1 MPVKK
6 AAPKENTGSTRGKR
20 AKAPASRSKTASPP
34 QGEAL
39 STVNSDTVNSQL
51 RDKVGKLEDAN
62 SDMAHFLAS
71 VDSAT
76 LFLGVDRT
84 IQRFTPS
91 ATRLFKLTDTDVGR
105 PIDHIT
111 TRVDDPE
118 LSRDIDR
125 VLQSLAPCEREVL
138 CDKAQWFLRRIT
150 PCRAENNRVSG
161 MMLML
166 TDITPIKQAEL
177 NLRSL
182 TEQLEQGVAER
193 TADLEAEVKERQ
205 VAEGA
210 LRASERK
217 FRALFNDAPI
227 GIIQADPSNGCFLL
241 VNPQFCRMT
250 GYSEAELLGR
260 PFTDITHPEDRS
272 TNLEEFLQ
280 LGRGKIPGFNVERR
294 YVRKDGATLWAEVKV
309 IMVRDAQRQPL
320 HALAVISDITE
331 RKLLQTK
338 LDEQSAQLKSE
349 RNFIDAILNTIAVL
363 ILVVDPE
370 GRLVRSNAAC
380 HAATGYDFAEFV
392 GTVNWQDLVP
402 RDEMEGVRR
411 VIDRLLAGEEHV
423 VHENHW
429 RHRDGSLRML
439 CWRNTVLKDEA
450 GQVQYIIAT
459 ALDVTEQH
467 QAEIRAR
474 ETLEDASRLQRLQT
488 ANELATLLAHELN
501 QPLAAI
507 ASYAE
512 AGVQLLR
519 HTPLQQDK
527 LTRNLDQIS
536 RQSLRAG
543 EAIRHLRSFVGR
555 GRIDP
560 VPLDLNAVVRNTGIL
575 MVPKARSR
583 GINLELDLDQSLPQ
597 VMGVG
602 VHIEQVLL
610 NLIRNAIDAI
620 RDARMKSGSITVT
633 TRQHDGMA
641 QVSVCDSGLGI
652 DAEHVDKM
660 FAPLASRKEYG
671 LGVGLRISRSL
682 IEAHGGRLWV
692 EPHQP
697 GGIFHFVL
705 PFAP

>member
-6 AAPKENTGSTRGKR
+6 AAPKENTGSARGER
-20 AKAPASRSKTASPP
+20 AKAPASRSKTASSP

-39 STVNSDTVNSQL
+39 NTVNSQL
-51 RDKVGKLEDAN
+51 QDKVDELEDSN
-62 SDMAHFLAS
+62 NDMAHFLAS
-71 VDSAT
+71 VDNAT

-91 ATRLFKLTDTDVGR
+91 ATRLFNLTDTDVGR
-105 PIDHIT
+105 TIDHIT
-111 TRVDDPE
+111 THVDDPE

-125 VLQSLAPCEREVL
+125 ALKSLAPCEREVSG
-138 CDKAQWFLRRIT
+138 DKAQWFLRRIT
-150 PCRAENNRVSG
+150 PYRTSDDRISG
-161 MMLML
+161 VVLTL

-177 NLRSL
+177 NLRNL
-182 TEQLEQGVAER
+182 TEHLEQGVAER

-205 VAEGA
+205 LAERA

-227 GIIQADPSNGCFLL
+227 GIIQADPNNGCFLL

-260 PFTDITHPEDRS
+260 PFTEITHPADRS
-272 TNLEEFLQ
+272 ANLEEFLQ
-280 LGRGKIPGFNVERR
+280 LGRGEIPGFNLERR
-294 YVRKDGATLWAEVKV
+294 YVRKDGATLWSEVKV
-309 IMVRDAQRQPL
+309 IMVRDAHGQPL

-338 LDEQSAQLKSE
+338 LDEHSTQLRSE
-349 RNFIDAILNTIAVL
+349 RNFIDAILNTVAAL
-363 ILVVDPE
+363 IVVIDLE
-370 GRLVRSNAAC
+370 GRLVRFNAAC
-380 HAATGYDFAEFV
+380 NAMMGHDFSKFV
-392 GTVNWQDLVP
+392 GTAQWQDLVP
-402 RDEMEGVRR
+402 QDEKEGVRR
-411 VIDRLLAGEEHV
+411 VVDRLLAGEEHV

-429 RHRDGSLRML
+429 RHSDGSLRML
-439 CWRNTVLKDEA
+439 CWRNTVLKDET
-450 GQVQYIIAT
+450 GQVQFIIGT
-459 ALDVTEQH
+459 GLDISEQH

-474 ETLEDASRLQRLQT
+474 ETLEEASRLQRLQT
-488 ANELATLLAHELN
+488 ANELATVLAHELN

-512 AGVQLLR
+512 AGLQLLR
-519 HTPLQQDK
+519 HTPLEQDK

-536 RQSLRAG
+536 QQSLRAG
-543 EAIRHLRSFVGR
+543 EAIRHLRAFVGR

-575 MVPKARSR
+575 MGPRARSR
-583 GINLELDLDQSLPQ
+583 GINLELDLDESLPQ

-633 TRQHDGMA
+633 TRRQDGMA
-641 QVSVCDSGLGI
+641 RGSVCDSGPGI
-652 DAEHVDKM
+652 DAEHVEKV
-660 FAPLASRKEYG
+660 FEPLASRKEYG

>member
-6 AAPKENTGSTRGKR
+6 AAPEENTGPARGER
-20 AKAPASRSKTASPP
+20 AKAPASRSRTASSP
-34 QGEAL
+34 QSEAL
-39 STVNSDTVNSQL
+39 NTANCEL
-51 RDKVGKLEDAN
+51 RDKVAALEDAN
-62 SDMAHFLAS
+62 NDMAHFLAS
-71 VDSAT
+71 VDNAT
-76 LFLGVDRT
+76 LFLGVNRT
-84 IQRFTPS
+84 LQHFTPG
-91 ATRLFKLTDTDVGR
+91 ATRLFNLSDADVGR

-118 LSRDIDR
+118 LSRDIER
-125 VLQSLAPCEREVL
+125 VLQCLAPCEREVS
-138 CDKAQWFLRRIT
+138 CDKGQWFLRRIT
-150 PCRAENNRVSG
+150 PWRAEDDRVSG
-161 MMLML
+161 VMLML

-177 NLRSL
+177 SLRKL
-182 TEQLEQGVAER
+182 TEHLEQGVAER
-193 TADLEAEVKERQ
+193 TADLKAELKERQ
-205 VAEGA
+205 LAERA

-217 FRALFNDAPI
+217 FRTLFNDAPI

-241 VNPQFCRMT
+241 VNQQFCRMT

-260 PFTDITHPEDRS
+260 PFTEITYPEDRRA
-272 TNLEEFLQ
+272 NLEEFLQ
-280 LGRGKIPGFNVERR
+280 LGRGEIPGFNVERR
-294 YVRKDGATLWAEVKV
+294 YVRKDGATLWSEVKV
-309 IMVRDAQRQPL
+309 IMVRGANGQPL

-338 LDEQSAQLKSE
+338 LDEHSAQLKRE
-349 RNFIDAILNTIAVL
+349 RNFIDAILNTVAAL
-363 ILVVDPE
+363 IVVIDRE
-370 GRLVRSNAAC
+370 GRLVRFNAAC
-380 HAATGYDFAEFV
+380 NAMMGHDFAGLV
-392 GTVNWQDLVP
+392 GTADWLDLIP
-402 RDEMEGVRR
+402 PDEMEGIRR
-411 VIDRLLAGEEHV
+411 VVDRLLAGEDHI

-429 RHRDGSLRML
+429 RHLDGSLRLL
-439 CWRNTVLKDEA
+439 CWRNTALRDEA

-459 ALDVTEQH
+459 GLDITEQH
-467 QAEIRAR
+467 QADVRAR

-512 AGVQLLR
+512 AGQQLLR
-519 HTPLQQDK
+519 RAPLEQDK

-536 RQSLRAG
+536 QQSLRAG
-543 EAIRHLRSFVGR
+543 EAIRHLRAFVGR

-560 VPLDLNAVVRNTGIL
+560 VPLDLNTVVRDTGIL
-575 MVPKARSR
+575 MVLKARSR
-583 GINLELDLDQSLPQ
+583 GINLVLDLDETLPQ

-620 RDARMKSGSITVT
+620 RDARMKSGRITVT
-633 TRQHDGMA
+633 TRREDGMA
-641 QVSVCDSGLGI
+641 RVSVCDSGPGI
-652 DAEHVDKM
+652 DAEHLEKV

>member
-6 AAPKENTGSTRGKR
+6 AAPKENAGPSRGER
-20 AKAPASRSKTASPP
+20 AKAPASRSKTVSPP

-39 STVNSDTVNSQL
+39 NTANSQL

-125 VLQSLAPCEREVL
+125 VLQSLAPCEREVS
-138 CDKAQWFLRRIT
+138 CDKAHWFLRRIT
-150 PCRAENNRVSG
+150 PCRTENNRVSG
-161 MMLML
+161 VMLML

-193 TADLEAEVKERQ
+193 TADLEAVVKERQ

-227 GIIQADPSNGCFLL
+227 GIIQADPSNGRFLL
-241 VNPQFCRMT
+241 VNPQFCHMT

-309 IMVRDAQRQPL
+309 IMVRDAQRRPL

-338 LDEQSAQLKSE
+338 LDEHSAQLKSE

-380 HAATGYDFAEFV
+380 HAATGYDFAKFV
-392 GTVNWQDLVP
+392 GTANWQDLVP

-459 ALDVTEQH
+459 ALDVTERH
-467 QAEIRAR
+467 QAEVRAR

-512 AGVQLLR
+512 AGQQLLR

-543 EAIRHLRSFVGR
+543 EAIRHLRAFVGR

-560 VPLDLNAVVRNTGIL
+560 VPLDFNALVRNTGIL

-583 GINLELDLDQSLPQ
+583 GINLEIDLDESLPQ

-633 TRQHDGMA
+633 TRQQDGMA

-652 DAEHVDKM
+652 DAEHVEKV

>member
-6 AAPKENTGSTRGKR
+6 AAPKKNTGPTRGER
-20 AKAPASRSKTASPP
+20 AKAPASRSKAASPP
-34 QGEAL
+34 QGEVLNTA
-39 STVNSDTVNSQL
+39 NSQL

-84 IQRFTPS
+84 IRRFTPS

-118 LSRDIDR
+118 LLRDIDR
-125 VLQSLAPCEREVL
+125 VLQSLAPCEREVS
-138 CDKAQWFLRRIT
+138 CDKAHWFLRRIT

-161 MMLML
+161 VMLML

-193 TADLEAEVKERQ
+193 TADLEAMVKERQ

-227 GIIQADPSNGCFLL
+227 GIIQADPSNGRFLL

-260 PFTDITHPEDRS
+260 PFTEITHPEDRS

-338 LDEQSAQLKSE
+338 LDEHSAQLKSE

-380 HAATGYDFAEFV
+380 HAATGYDFAELV
-392 GTVNWQDLVP
+392 GTANWQDLVP
-402 RDEMEGVRR
+402 PDEKEGVRR

-459 ALDVTEQH
+459 ALDVTERH
-467 QAEIRAR
+467 QAEVRAR

-512 AGVQLLR
+512 AGQQLLR

-543 EAIRHLRSFVGR
+543 EAIRHLRAFVGR

-560 VPLDLNAVVRNTGIL
+560 VPLDVNALVRNTGIL

-583 GINLELDLDQSLPQ
+583 GINLEIDLDESLPQ

-602 VHIEQVLL
+602 VHVEQVLL

-633 TRQHDGMA
+633 TRQQDGMA

-652 DAEHVDKM
+652 DAEHVEKV